1 MTLYAV
7 DDIGDAI
14 EATKQFLLPVDRSRW
29 LRLALVVLF
38 VGGGLGTQ
46 FPANFGTGSADFG
59 GGDAPAAEGDFDPG
73 TLPSE
78 LPGGITAGEFWLL
91 VGALVAVVIL
101 LSLLLGFI
109 GAVMEFVFVES
120 LRRDAVHI
128 RRYFGRYWRSGLRLF
143 GFRLGVTLLG
153 LLVIALV
160 GAAVA
165 LAAFGGIPTDP
176 GAAQILGAV
185 VVLLPVMLITFA
197 LVSLINGLTTAF
209 VVPIMLAE
217 DRSVIESWRRFWPTL
232 RGQLKQYGAYVLM
245 AFILTIAVG
254 ILTATAIGAGA
265 IALAIPF
272 LIVGGIVFVVVGGH
286 LSLAVGVVLAALVV
300 LYVLLVVALLALI
313 QVPLQTFLRLYSLLV
328 LGDSNTEFDV
338 IEDLRADIRD

>member
-14 EATKQFLLPVDRSRW
+14 EATKEYLLPVDRSRW

-38 VGGGLGTQ
+38 VGGGLGMQ
-46 FPANFGTGSADFG
+46 FPANFGTGSVDFG
-59 GGDAPAAEGDFDPG
+59 GGDAPATEGDFDPS

-78 LPGGITAGEFWLL
+78 LPGPITAENVWLL
-91 VGALVAVVIL
+91 VGALVAVAIL

-120 LRRDAVHI
+120 LHRDAVHV

-143 GFRLGVTLLG
+143 GFRLGVSVLG
-153 LLVIALV
+153 LLVVALV

-176 GAAQILGAV
+176 GAAQIVGAI
-185 VVLLPVMLITFA
+185 VVLVPVMLITFA
-197 LVSLINGLTTAF
+197 LVSLVNGLTTAF

-217 DRSVIESWRRFWPTL
+217 DRSVIDSWRRFWPTL
-232 RGQLKQYGAYVLM
+232 RGQLKQYGVYVLM

-254 ILTATAIGAGA
+254 ILTATAMGAGA

-272 LIVGGIVFVVVGGH
+272 LIVGGIVVAVSGH
-286 LSLAVGVVLAALVV
+286 LSLAVGVALAALVV

-328 LGDSNTEFDV
+328 LGDSNEAFDV
-338 IEDLRADIRD
+338 IGDLRADIRD